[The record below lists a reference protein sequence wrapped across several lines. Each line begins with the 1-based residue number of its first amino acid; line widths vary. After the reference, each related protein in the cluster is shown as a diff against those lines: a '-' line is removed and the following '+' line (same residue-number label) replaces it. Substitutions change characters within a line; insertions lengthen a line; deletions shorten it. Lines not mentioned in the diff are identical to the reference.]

1 MADPDDD
8 SSKPTKTLPPPEH
21 FVIALAGEAH
31 QQERF
36 YASLHRPDAIG
47 SPSRLLLEIEPET
60 DTRFPLTTPRNLS
73 TPPTSS
79 ASGTSIELVEK
90 EVDSMEEDILRNTV
104 SLMKP
109 LKAIAKRRSKR
120 TPEINMVQLVY
131 QIEEQLRKA
140 NTLELFLRVASS
152 VMRQVTGFD
161 TTMVLQ
167 FDEEWNA
174 RVVSEDADHDHPSL
188 PSYTG
193 LTFPAASVPSASFAR
208 TKVSLV
214 YDCDA
219 PFSQMCARSQ
229 QEAEDAV
236 DLTRCPGR
244 APRSERLS

>member
-1 MADPDDD
+1 
-8 SSKPTKTLPPPEH
+8 
-21 FVIALAGEAH
+21 
-31 QQERF
+31 
-36 YASLHRPDAIG
+36 
-47 SPSRLLLEIEPET
+47 
-60 DTRFPLTTPRNLS
+60 
-73 TPPTSS
+73 
-79 ASGTSIELVEK
+79 
-90 EVDSMEEDILRNTV
+90 MEEDILRNTV

-140 NTLELFLRVASS
+140 NTLELFLRVAAS

-161 TTMVLQ
+161 SSMVLQ
-167 FDEEWNA
+167 FDEDWNA
-174 RVVSEDADHDHPSL
+174 RVVAEDADQDCPSL
-188 PSYTG
+188 PSYSG

-219 PFSQMCARSQ
+219 PFSQMCSRSQ
-229 QEAEDAV
+229 EEAENAV

-244 APRSERLS
+244 APRSERIS